1 MRAPEAPSGW
11 PSETAPPYTLVWAAV
26 IPSKSTLTRPTTLK
40 ASLSSKKSMSLT
52 EIPARLAARG
62 TALAGA
68 VVNHSGS
75 WAASAEPAIRARG
88 LRPSWAAFS
97 SDIRTSA
104 AAPSLRVEA
113 LAAVTVPS
121 LVKAGRSELTLS
133 RMRLLYSS
141 SWATCT
147 TLPLRSL
154 TSTGTTSR
162 SNLPAAHAAALRS

>member
-1 MRAPEAPSGW
+1 M
-11 PSETAPPYTLVWAAV
+11 
-26 IPSKSTLTRPTTLK
+26 LTRPTTLN

-52 EIPARLAARG
+52 AIPARFAARG

-97 SDIRTSA
+97 SDISTNA
-104 AAPSLRVEA
+104 AAPSFRVEA

-121 LVKAGRSELTLS
+121 LVKAGRSEATLS
-133 RMRLLYSS
+133 RIRLLYSS

-154 TSTGTTSR
+154 TSTGTTS
-162 SNLPAAHAAALRS
+162 